1 MNAETDANVQPK
13 PARGRVPLWFA
24 GGMLAGVVLT
34 GLIVWQFMPGMMVV
48 THKSTLGFD
57 ETIAALETALVDE
70 GWASPGK
77 IDMNKSL
84 AKHGHALEPRVKVIQ
99 LCKPEYAKDVLL
111 TDRYVSS
118 FMPCAIAVW
127 EADDGTVHVSK
138 MNTGLV
144 GKMFGGNIARVMG
157 EKVAVEEQR
166 ILAAV
171 TAQ

>member
-1 MNAETDANVQPK
+1 MNTETDSNVVAK
-13 PARGRVPLWFA
+13 PVGRLGPLWF
-24 GGMLAGVVLT
+24 GSGVLTGVVLT
-34 GLIVWQFMPGMMVV
+34 GLVAWQFAPGMVVV
-48 THKSTLGFD
+48 TKKSTLGFG
-57 ETIAALETALVDE
+57 ETVAALETAIADE
-70 GWASPGK
+70 GWASPGT

-84 AKHGHALEPRVKVIQ
+84 AKHGENLAPRVKVIQ
-99 LCKPEYAKDVLL
+99 LCKAEYARDVLL

-127 EADDGTVHVSK
+127 EADDDTVYVSK

-157 EKVAVEEQR
+157 EKVAAEEQR

-171 TAQ
+171 TAH